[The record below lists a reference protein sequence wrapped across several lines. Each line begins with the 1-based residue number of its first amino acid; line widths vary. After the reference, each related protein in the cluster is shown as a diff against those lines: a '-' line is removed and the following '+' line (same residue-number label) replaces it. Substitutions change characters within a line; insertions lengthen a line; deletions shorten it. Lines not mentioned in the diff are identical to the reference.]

1 MRHINNFSD
10 YINEGL
16 SKNHPIQE
24 LKQQEKL
31 GIVLLGA
38 PGAGKSTFAQKV
50 IMPQLR
56 AAKSF
61 STDDVSLLYTKDP
74 NVYKIGAAELNIERL
89 KNFITTGQ
97 NFIYDTTGANEK
109 AVYDVCKKATKIGYK
124 LIFILVLID
133 LPSAKRQN
141 IKRALSGVHNVDED
155 YIEFV
160 YQTQNQTTKGY
171 IKYLKPESFYI
182 VLNKDGKYRYYKH
195 LGDKILKRKVD
206 KYIPMNESQDQE
218 LLDLMK
224 RLQHNMKGLIR
235 GGTPDEVYEDYFLE
249 LKESENFRVRINK
262 GNGFVTHVEINGMI
276 DVDKAES
283 EFNRILNKMKMIRE
297 RLHNQFDFDCH
308 FMIWL
313 NGQSQQDLNERTH
326 RNDDYKF
333 KGVGSKK
340 RGYDKDFYYTDGEI
354 SQWDRSYKP
363 FPDGKVAIDIKF
375 MIV

>member
-10 YINEGL
+10 YIGEGL

-56 AAKSF
+56 NAKTF

-89 KNFITTGQ
+89 KKFITTGQ

-124 LIFILVLID
+124 LVFILVLID

-141 IKRALSGVHNVDED
+141 IKRALSGGHNVDED

-160 YQTQNQTTKGY
+160 YRTQNQTTKGY

-195 LGDKILKRKVD
+195 LGDKI
-206 KYIPMNESQDQE
+206 PTAQ
-218 LLDLMK
+218 
-224 RLQHNMKGLIR
+224 
-235 GGTPDEVYEDYFLE
+235 
-249 LKESENFRVRINK
+249 
-262 GNGFVTHVEINGMI
+262 
-276 DVDKAES
+276 
-283 EFNRILNKMKMIRE
+283 
-297 RLHNQFDFDCH
+297 
-308 FMIWL
+308 
-313 NGQSQQDLNERTH
+313 
-326 RNDDYKF
+326 
-333 KGVGSKK
+333 
-340 RGYDKDFYYTDGEI
+340 
-354 SQWDRSYKP
+354 
-363 FPDGKVAIDIKF
+363 
-375 MIV
+375 